1 MGLAAVLFLG
11 LTVSTP
17 AQVQRVEEDRFGSY
31 PYGSMSMLLEKT
43 LLQIDVVLVEMQFS
57 RETARTF
64 AEMVDGRSY
73 SEVLADSVARIA
85 LEAPELRVRV
95 TYQRA
100 VSLDRYLQ
108 AVRENLE
115 KARAARYI
123 SPQQYDTISDSLR
136 SWYGPLSDRGFR
148 EGDELIY
155 DLTGDTLDVHLRSP
169 TGEDLFGLRQVGR
182 RSRLGVLGGY
192 LAPGTDFRE
201 PLVRSLLRDGSG

>member
-1 MGLAAVLFLG
+1 MAAVLMLG
-11 LTVSTP
+11 LTVSAS
-17 AQVQRVEEDRFGSY
+17 AQVERVEEERFASY

-43 LLQIDVVLVEMQFS
+43 LFQIDVVRVEMRFP

-64 AEMVDGRSY
+64 ADVVDGRPY

-115 KARAARYI
+115 KARAARYV

-136 SWYGPLSDRGFR
+136 SWYGPLADRGFR

-155 DLTGDTLDVHLRSP
+155 DLTGDTLHVHLRSRA
-169 TGEDLFGLRQVGR
+169 GEHLFGLRQVGR

-201 PLVRSLLRDGSG
+201 PLVRSLLRGTSG

>member
-1 MGLAAVLFLG
+1 MTAILILG
-11 LTVSTP
+11 LTVSAS
-17 AQVQRVEEDRFGSY
+17 AQVERVDEDRFGSS

-43 LLQIDVVLVEMQFS
+43 LFQIDVVRVEMQFP

-64 AEMVDGRSY
+64 AEVVDGRSY
-73 SEVLADSVARIA
+73 SEVLADSVAQIA
-85 LEAPELRVRV
+85 FEAPELRVRV

-100 VSLDRYLQ
+100 VGLDRYLQ

-115 KARAARYI
+115 KARAAGYL

-136 SWYGPLSDRGFR
+136 SWYGPLADRGFR

-155 DLTGDTLDVHLRSP
+155 DLTRDTLHVRLRSRE
-169 TGEDLFGLRQVGR
+169 GDDLITLRQVGR

-201 PLVRSLLRDGSG
+201 PLIRSLLPDASG